1 MRGDK
6 WICNLAQMI
15 DYAYQVRADNTVDI
29 QVNLEQMLDCTSK
42 FRADYI

>member
-1 MRGDK
+1 MQIK
-6 WICNLAQMI
+6 LEQIIL
-15 DYAYQVRADNTVDI
+15 YVDI